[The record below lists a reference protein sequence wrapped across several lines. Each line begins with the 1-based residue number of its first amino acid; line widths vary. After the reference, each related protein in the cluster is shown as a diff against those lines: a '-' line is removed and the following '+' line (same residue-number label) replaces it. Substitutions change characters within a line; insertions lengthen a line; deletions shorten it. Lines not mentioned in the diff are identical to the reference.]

1 LLPGSDFTTNQI
13 LGLILDFCCRP
24 HDFFFFEKRYLPRPI
39 PFVRVLPSVSP
50 EQGDR
55 KSGGAGPYIASDR
68 GGKSKVLIPGAA
80 PKKTV
85 SEGTLAQKGLPFS
98 ENPAGTCRFAG
109 ISFLFSP
116 AGTGQ
121 FSFLVG

>member
-1 LLPGSDFTTNQI
+1 
-13 LGLILDFCCRP
+13 
-24 HDFFFFEKRYLPRPI
+24 
-39 PFVRVLPSVSP
+39 
-50 EQGDR
+50 
-55 KSGGAGPYIASDR
+55 
-68 GGKSKVLIPGAA
+68 VLIPGAA
-80 PKKTV
+80 PRETV

-109 ISFLFSP
+109 ISFLFSR